1 MHYFQLKN
9 NRLFAEEVPV
19 EKIVEQYGTPIYIYS
34 SRTLKRHYH
43 AFDSAFHTIPHITC
57 FSVKCNSNIHVLHT
71 LKEEGAGADIVSG
84 GELYRALRAEIDPKK
99 IVFSGVGKQEHEIKE
114 ALYGD
119 ILMFNVES
127 MDELVKINEIALSLN
142 KKARISFRIN
152 PDVDPKTHP
161 YISTGLRENKF
172 GIDINDAIYAY
183 KTAKE
188 LDGINPIGIDCHIGS
203 QLTEISPFLDAL
215 EKLKIL
221 YGELKEI
228 GINIKYLDLG
238 GGLGI
243 KYKEEE
249 PPHPKEFGEALSRA
263 LAGYPLT
270 LILEPGRVIAGNAG
284 VLITRVIYTKKTDNK
299 NFLIVDAAMNDL
311 IRPSL
316 YGSYHRIAEVNP
328 KGRSIKKYDVVGPI
342 CESGDFLAKDRELP
356 ETHPGELLCVFSAG
370 AYGFVMSSQYNSR
383 PRAAEVMVKGE
394 QFYLIRERET
404 YRDLTYL
411 EEKLS
416 IGAI

>member
-1 MHYFQLKN
+1 MHYFTVKD
-9 NRLFAEEVPV
+9 NRLWAEEVLV
-19 EKIVEQYGTPIYIYS
+19 EDIVNEYGTPIYIYS
-34 SRTLKRHYH
+34 ARTLKRHYH
-43 AFDSAFHTIPHITC
+43 AFDSAFYAIPHIIC
-57 FSVKCNSNIHVLHT
+57 FSVKCNSNIHVLKT

-84 GELYRALRAEIDPKK
+84 GELYRALRAEIDPQK

-114 ALYGD
+114 ALFAD

-127 MDELVKINEIALSLN
+127 LDELMKINEIALSLN

-161 YISTGLRENKF
+161 YISTGLKENKF

-183 KTAKE
+183 KSAKE
-188 LDGINPIGIDCHIGS
+188 LKGVEPIGIDCHIGS

-215 EKLKIL
+215 EKLKVL
-221 YGELKEI
+221 YTELKEI

-243 KYKEEE
+243 QYKEEE
-249 PPHPKEFGEALSRA
+249 PPHPKEFGEALSKS
-263 LAGYPLT
+263 LTGYPFT

-284 VLITRVIYTKKTDNK
+284 VLVTKVIYTKETENK
-299 NFLIVDAAMNDL
+299 NFLIVDAGMNDL
-311 IRPSL
+311 IRPAL
-316 YGSYHRIAEVNP
+316 YGSYHRISEVTS
-328 KGRSIKKYDVVGPI
+328 KGRPPKKYDVVGPI

-356 ETHPGELLCVFSAG
+356 EIHAGELLCVYSAG

-383 PRAAEVMVKGE
+383 PRAAEVMVCGDS
-394 QFYLIRERET
+394 FYLIRERET

-411 EEKLS
+411 EEK
-416 IGAI
+416 INF